1 MTYADNATSPCAA
14 PSFSESGGSGDEEP
28 PALLMEGQ
36 GRCSPNRNIRRG
48 TAALGNGL
56 DMASKADDS

>member
-28 PALLMEGQ
+28 PVLLIEGQ
-36 GRCSPNRNIRRG
+36 GRCAPNRNICRG
-48 TAALGNGL
+48 AATLGSGW
-56 DMASKADDS
+56 DMVSNAEDS